1 MRILIIIRVIIVKY
15 IIPLF
20 LFAALFWNS
29 CQAYTISGIS
39 LDDEL
44 AATPEHPK
52 LLLNGAAL
60 REIYF
65 LVDAFV
71 GGLYLEER
79 SDNAQAI
86 IEANTHKRM
95 VFVVMLEKVGA
106 RRIGNKM
113 QAALVGS
120 ISNKEHSA
128 LGNDID
134 QMLSF
139 FDGKLIKGESVEFDY
154 IPETGTL
161 VTIKGVKKG
170 IIKGDKYFNALLA
183 TWIGKNPIN
192 RNFKRDVLGLNMPSH
207 RIDATNN

>member
-1 MRILIIIRVIIVKY
+1 MKY
-15 IIPLF
+15 IIPSF
-20 LFAALFWNS
+20 LFSVLFWSS

-71 GGLYLEER
+71 GGLYLEKR
-79 SDNAQAI
+79 SHDAQAI
-86 IEANTHKRM
+86 IKSNTHKRM
-95 VFVVMLEKVGA
+95 IFVVMLNKVGA

-120 ISNKEHSA
+120 ISQEEHSA
-128 LGNDID
+128 LANDID
-134 QMLSF
+134 QMLSY

-154 IPETGTL
+154 IPGSGTL

-170 IIKGDKYFNALLA
+170 IIKGEKYFNALLA
-183 TWIGKNPIN
+183 TWIGNTPIN
-192 RNFKRDVLGLNMPSH
+192 RSFKKDMLGVNMPSNQVGT
-207 RIDATNN
+207 TNN

>member
-1 MRILIIIRVIIVKY
+1 MKY
-15 IIPLF
+15 ILSPF
-20 LFAALFWNS
+20 LLSALFWNS

-39 LDDEL
+39 LEDEL
-44 AATPEHPK
+44 AATSEHLK

-60 REIYF
+60 RELYF

-79 SDNAQAI
+79 SNNAQAI
-86 IEANTHKRM
+86 IASKTHKRM

-106 RRIGNKM
+106 RRIGNKT

-120 ISNKEHSA
+120 ISDEEHSA
-128 LGNDID
+128 LAGDID

-139 FDGKLIKGESVEFDY
+139 FDGKLVKGESVEFDY

-183 TWIGKNPIN
+183 TWIGKKPIN

-207 RIDATNN
+207 QIGAANN